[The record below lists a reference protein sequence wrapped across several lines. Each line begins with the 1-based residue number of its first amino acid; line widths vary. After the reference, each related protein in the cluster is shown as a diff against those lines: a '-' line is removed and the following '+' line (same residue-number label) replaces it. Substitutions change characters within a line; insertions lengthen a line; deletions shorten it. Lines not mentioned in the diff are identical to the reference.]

1 MSDTPA
7 WVYPNICLG
16 AGASLTPF
24 FVNTHRVT
32 HVINCA
38 FSEDSPGWFR
48 QRYPSRY
55 AQLDAHDSTQ
65 VKILD
70 WYPQFE
76 AALRSFLRAP
86 NAIVFVH
93 CQAGI
98 NRSAFLLLYYM
109 CKNFGLDFPMLLSAV
124 RKQRPQICSNPAFMK
139 EVMEAL
145 PKAPKA
151 ST

>member
-1 MSDTPA
+1 MDTPA

-16 AGASLTPF
+16 SGMLLTSF
-24 FVNTHRVT
+24 FVNSNQIT

-38 FSEDSPGWFR
+38 YAENSPAWFR

-55 AQLDAHDSTQ
+55 AQLDAHDDVR

-70 WYPQFE
+70 WYPAFE
-76 AALRSFLRAP
+76 KAMRTFLREP
-86 NAIVFVH
+86 NAVVYVH

-98 NRSAFLLLYYM
+98 NRSAFLLLYFM
-109 CKNFGLDFPMLLSAV
+109 CKNFGLAFDPLLSAV

-139 EVMEAL
+139 EVTEAL
-145 PKAPKA
+145 QKP